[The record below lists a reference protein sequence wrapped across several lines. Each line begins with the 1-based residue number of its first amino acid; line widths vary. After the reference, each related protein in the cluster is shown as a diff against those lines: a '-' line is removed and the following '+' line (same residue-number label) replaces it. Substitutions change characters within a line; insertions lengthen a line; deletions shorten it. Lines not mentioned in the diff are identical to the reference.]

1 MTRSSRH
8 KSHRQHKHKD
18 RSDSEEDVGGSRDRK
33 VVSEGPPATA
43 AMEVRVSRDMVS
55 ERRKS
60 LVKDPVMVGNGDLC
74 NGDRGKKRKDR
85 TDLVVVERWNGGEG
99 GGEKESLKK
108 EALGSDLEKGAK
120 QKLSGVELKGRSG
133 RRDDEDETEEVRK
146 SGKSDLK
153 RKLGRREEI
162 GQQYSKDDRDKERG
176 SEKEKRVS
184 DSQQE
189 RLIDDGGGEGRMR
202 RGGSKEENPSKRDVE
217 NNEQQADLRNPE
229 LEKELEK
236 RIRRRRDGSGDK
248 DKWQGD
254 ARDDDDRRISSRDD
268 HAKNGKF
275 KDDLYKDEKY
285 SDKYHE
291 VVDKFQIQRE
301 DRDWN
306 RRHRDDRGRENKD
319 REEHD
324 RDRRHREEYD
334 KDRRHHAEHDRDR
347 RHREEHDRDH
357 RHHEEHDRDHR
368 HREDYDREQR
378 HREENHRRRED
389 LDRDHRR
396 REDHNRDHRH
406 REDLYRDQRRRED
419 LNRDNRRRE
428 DHDRDKRHREERVR
442 DRRHREDLEWDQRR
456 RNDVDQDQRHR
467 EDLDRGQRMRDS
479 KLRDERSS
487 RDYVGN
493 KSDNFHNDDNES
505 SESLH
510 KKAKL
515 QDDHDGMLY
524 VDGQGTRYRENR
536 GRKSS
541 SDEKEDHF
549 DLNSPSDKGQHID
562 AENTEVSS
570 KLIYNT
576 ERERSEISDT
586 GDYKRNAQLKS
597 SPATS
602 VNTVKDQDRHH
613 SRQAELSRED
623 SISEERRHQSATFTE
638 DHSGTLGGFDSQ
650 QLGKSK
656 SNNVGVSGELLMENN
671 STPRHGRA
679 MSRSDGR
686 ASPNRLTDKSPSS
699 TSDQR
704 CSNKSNARRN
714 LNVEEIG
721 QRSIS
726 LKDSAPGGSSLDER
740 GRELPVENPASDELS
755 QSELPNESIPASS
768 SSFIR
773 AGFFPNDSPGHLPP
787 PLTPMSHGIDSPSV
801 FGSFDEDTRSQAG
814 DRKSNNRYK
823 RSGDLNTGRG
833 QSWKGVPNWPPPLAN
848 GFLPFLHGPPPG
860 GFHPVQQFAATSLF
874 GVRASMDLNHTG
886 VSYHMHE
893 ADRFSGHGQPFGW
906 RTQADEHMHGWD
918 GSNGVFGDEAHVYG
932 RPDWDQNRHLMS
944 NRGWEMSTEMWKAQN
959 GNINMKFSTRQE
971 ESVHSAH
978 ISADEGWTVQAG
990 HHQRIERGQPDRLPA
1005 ENIEIMRSTDVP
1017 SMKNITESSPALDA
1031 EKKSETTDVS
1041 ENSPDDSPPFWSAYL
1056 SKLDI
1061 SLDLALPDLYE
1072 QCVCLLDKDDSAGD
1086 SNVSNHVSS
1095 EDKKFRATAA
1105 LISYFFPSNTDA
1117 VFQRAMS
1124 LYKRQNEKTSG
1135 RRVEE
1140 PYSTTSK
1147 KVDNVEVQI
1156 SPEHTSLP
1164 GISSSSEKCSPPG
1177 DAPEQQ
1183 SIDVTDVV
1191 GPEISKTSE
1200 ALMPDLIDCRLN
1212 LSRIHPSFESTH

>member
-18 RSDSEEDVGGSRDRK
+18 CSDSDEDVGGSRDRK
-33 VVSEGPPATA
+33 VVSEGPPVTA

-60 LVKDPVMVGNGDLC
+60 LVKDPVVVGNGDLFD
-74 NGDRGKKRKDR
+74 GDRGKKRNDR
-85 TDLVVVERWNGGEG
+85 TDLIVVERWNGGEVG
-99 GGEKESLKK
+99 SEKESLKK
-108 EALGSDLEKGAK
+108 EALGTDLEKGAK
-120 QKLSGVELKGRSG
+120 QKLSQVELKGRSG
-133 RRDDEDETEEVRK
+133 RRDDEDETEEARK

-176 SEKEKRVS
+176 SEREKRVS
-184 DSQQE
+184 DSLQE
-189 RLIDDGGGEGRMR
+189 RVIDDGGGEGRRR

-217 NNEQQADLRNPE
+217 NNVKTRIEGSCPSKEDSAREFNFNYKCPTRARQKNEQQADLRNPE

-236 RIRRRRDGSGDK
+236 RIRKRRDGSGDK

-291 VVDKFQIQRE
+291 DVDKFQRQRE
-301 DRDWN
+301 DRDWD
-306 RRHRDDRGRENKD
+306 RRHRDDR
-319 REEHD
+319 
-324 RDRRHREEYD
+324 
-334 KDRRHHAEHDRDR
+334 
-347 RHREEHDRDH
+347 
-357 RHHEEHDRDHR
+357 
-368 HREDYDREQR
+368 
-378 HREENHRRRED
+378 
-389 LDRDHRR
+389 
-396 REDHNRDHRH
+396 
-406 REDLYRDQRRRED
+406 
-419 LNRDNRRRE
+419 
-428 DHDRDKRHREERVR
+428 RHREERVR
-442 DRRHREDLEWDQRR
+442 DQRHREDLEWDQRR
-456 RNDVDQDQRHR
+456 RNYVDQDQRHR
-467 EDLDRGQRMRDS
+467 EDLDRGERMRDS

-510 KKAKL
+510 KKAKF

-524 VDGQGTRYRENR
+524 IDGQGTRYRENW

-576 ERERSEISDT
+576 QRERSEISDT

-602 VNTVKDQDRHH
+602 VNTVMDQDRHH

-623 SISEERRHQSATFTE
+623 SISDERRHQSATFTE

-650 QLGKSK
+650 QLTKSK
-656 SNNVGVSGELLMENN
+656 SNNVCVSGELLMENN
-671 STPRHGRA
+671 ATPRHGRA

-704 CSNKSNARRN
+704 YSNKSNARCS
-714 LNVEEIG
+714 LNVEQIG
-721 QRSIS
+721 HRSIS
-726 LKDSAPGGSSLDER
+726 IKDSAPGGSSFDER

-787 PLTPMSHGIDSPSV
+787 PLTPMSHGIDNPSV

-814 DRKSNNRYK
+814 ERKSNNRYK
-823 RSGDLNTGRG
+823 RSGDLNAGRG

-893 ADRFSGHGQPFGW
+893 ADRFSGHGRPFGW
-906 RTQADEHMHGWD
+906 RTQADEHMHGWG

-944 NRGWEMSTEMWKAQN
+944 NRGWEMSTEMWKVQN

-978 ISADEGWTVQAG
+978 ISAGEGWTVQAG
-990 HHQRIERGQPDRLPA
+990 HHQRIERGQPDCLLA
-1005 ENIEIMRSTDVP
+1005 ENIEIMRSTDAP

-1041 ENSPDDSPPFWSAYL
+1041 ENSPDDSPPFWSAYV

-1072 QCVCLLDKDDSAGD
+1072 QCLSLLNKDDSAGD
-1086 SNVSNHVSS
+1086 SNGSNHVSS
-1095 EDKKFRATAA
+1095 EDKMFRAKSSTAA

-1124 LYKRQNEKTSG
+1124 LYKRQNEKTKG

-1147 KVDNVEVQI
+1147 KVNMGVQI
-1156 SPEHTSLP
+1156 SPEHTPPP
-1164 GISSSSEKCSPPG
+1164 GMSSSSEKCSPPG

-1183 SIDVTDVV
+1183 SIDVIDVV
-1191 GPEISKTSE
+1191 GPEISKTRE
-1200 ALMPDLIDCRLN
+1200 ALMSDSIDCSLGYF
-1212 LSRIHPSFESTH
+1212 SPSSLLDDFLLPHVNPIQVASQAFFSTFECV